1 MAGQSLLWPAKF
13 SGECWGWIVV
23 ALRVRDDPSDRFGM
37 VALTGNVLA
46 DEFIEP
52 IEFVGIADLLSVP
65 TPP

>member
-1 MAGQSLLWPAKF
+1 
-13 SGECWGWIVV
+13 
-23 ALRVRDDPSDRFGM
+23 M